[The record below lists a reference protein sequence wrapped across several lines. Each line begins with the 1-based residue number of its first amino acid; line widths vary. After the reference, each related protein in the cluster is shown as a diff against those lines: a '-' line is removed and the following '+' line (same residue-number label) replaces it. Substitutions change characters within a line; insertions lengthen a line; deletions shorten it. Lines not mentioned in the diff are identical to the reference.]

1 MIIFSSY
8 VKLPEGRDFEE
19 MFFGLYMDFY
29 GLISWIYHQHIV
41 VILLSSVYERQLL
54 VNIDRLLMATV
65 GLMAGVN
72 NRDAPKRVQPVDILS
87 APKRDVYQPL

>member
-1 MIIFSSY
+1 
-8 VKLPEGRDFEE
+8 
-19 MFFGLYMDFY
+19 MFFGWYMDFY
-29 GLISWIYHQHIV
+29 GLISCIYHQHIVV

-54 VNIDRLLMATV
+54 VNIARLLMATV

-87 APKRDVYQPL
+87 APKRDVHQPL